1 MRALRL
7 TRTSLPR
14 PGSVNVFF
22 AFLYAICAICSRIAA
37 ACFLVMPF
45 FSAISAAL
53 CDFESAFAILSL
65 ANFVGCYR
73 MSCDFGG
80 YSKPSLQLVQ
90 GEISTFFAENGG
102 FLVVLDDAIKTL
114 LCVEARIRNAHRVIL
129 RAHEFREGQPIRGG
143 KALGVLDGVR
153 FANRRSPRNEY
164 LIGDEGKGG
173 HKKSCTRA
181 E

>member
-45 FSAISAAL
+45 LSAISATI

-80 YSKPSLQLVQ
+80 YSKPSFRLLQ
-90 GEISTFFAENGG
+90 GEISTFFAENRG

-114 LCVEARIRNAHRVIL
+114 LCVEARIRDADRVIL
-129 RAHEFREGQPIRGG
+129 RAHEFSEGQPIRGPE
-143 KALGVLDGVR
+143 ALGILDRVR
-153 FANRRSPRNEY
+153 FANRRPPRNEY
-164 LIGDEGKGG
+164 LIGDERKVS
-173 HKKSCTRA
+173 HNQS
-181 E
+181 